1 MKCHMHFYLFVRI
14 SQLHVDAPPSRARLN
29 DRQVHTYEHHEQGYE
44 PHEPRMQAFMVKTRL
59 SIKTRPSYELNRSQ
73 DTRDSI
79 PIPQTSHYEHTG
91 RLRTSSQNFVFSARL
106 VDDLV
111 CVSRVVWTG
120 ITWSGTLRT
129 SPLTFRISEQ
139 PGRISSRDPD
149 ITFTDLRRFIP
160 FLIWR

>member
-1 MKCHMHFYLFVRI
+1 MCPLMRPLMRPLVIQGSKIITSTRTNITNKPTNLTN
-14 SQLHVDAPPSRARLN
+14 HVCEPSWSRHA
-29 DRQVHTYEHHEQGYE
+29 
-44 PHEPRMQAFMVKTRL
+44 L
-59 SIKTRPSYELNRSQ
+59 SIKIRPSYELNQSQ

-111 CVSRVVWTG
+111 CVSRIVRTG

-129 SPLTFRISEQ
+129 SPPTFRISEQ
-139 PGRISSRDPD
+139 PGRISTRDPD